1 MREGTLPG
9 SSPSARHFVAGSVP
23 SASLELG
30 AGLAHPRRRMLESD
44 VACDAADA
52 VVQRHFL
59 KRIAHVGR

>member
-1 MREGTLPG
+1 
-9 SSPSARHFVAGSVP
+9 
-23 SASLELG
+23 LG